1 MINYNQAPYAVKFSK
16 VSNTKKMIVKV
27 VSLSTGTL
35 INQLIFS
42 QNFLFEAVLYG
53 KNCTNN
59 TVSKACLLL
68 RDIKK
73 QNQLIHHHRYNPF
86 GSYTLT

>member
-16 VSNTKKMIVKV
+16 VSNTKKMKVKV
-27 VSLSTGTL
+27 VSFSTGTL

-53 KNCTNN
+53 EK
-59 TVSKACLLL
+59 
-68 RDIKK
+68 RHK
-73 QNQLIHHHRYNPF
+73 QHSI
-86 GSYTLT
+86 

>member
-16 VSNTKKMIVKV
+16 VSNTKKMKVKV
-27 VSLSTGTL
+27 VSFSTGIL

-53 KNCTNN
+53 KKAQTSQYR
-59 TVSKACLLL
+59 SKVCLLL
-68 RDIKK
+68 RDIENKI
-73 QNQLIHHHRYNPF
+73 N
-86 GSYTLT
+86 

>member
-16 VSNTKKMIVKV
+16 VSNTKKMKVKV

-42 QNFLFEAVLYG
+42 QNFLFEEVLYG
-53 KNCTNN
+53 KKGTNN
-59 TVSKACLLL
+59 TVSKVYLLL
-68 RDIKK
+68 RDIENKI
-73 QNQLIHHHRYNPF
+73 N
-86 GSYTLT
+86 

>member
-16 VSNTKKMIVKV
+16 VSNTKKMKVNV
-27 VSLSTGTL
+27 VSFSTGIL

-53 KNCTNN
+53 GK
-59 TVSKACLLL
+59 KAQTTQYL
-68 RDIKK
+68 RST
-73 QNQLIHHHRYNPF
+73 F
-86 GSYTLT
+86 F

>member
-16 VSNTKKMIVKV
+16 VSNTKKMKVKV
-27 VSLSTGTL
+27 VRFSTGTL

-53 KNCTNN
+53 
-59 TVSKACLLL
+59 
-68 RDIKK
+68 
-73 QNQLIHHHRYNPF
+73 
-86 GSYTLT
+86 